1 MYLIKECEHLYT
13 SDGTFK
19 EVMRNIQTRAAA
31 HFFVLLHIPLCTLH
45 SVFSLVSCL
54 TPMMLNLKTKYWIYE
69 RTNDFV
75 CYVFKGDPEAKNHV
89 SKPAELRYVHKG
101 LDADKTEELFLSKE
115 E

>member
-1 MYLIKECEHLYT
+1 MYT